1 MSILVVDDE
10 PMMTDVIKMMLSL
23 YLDARVVTTNSPH
36 EALEIL
42 AGEPVSLLITDYFM
56 PGMNGLELIKTVRE
70 RQYSMPIIVLTGYYD
85 SPELKLGN
93 QTFGTFEIMGKPW
106 SNSKL
111 VERIKLLTAE
121 AAAT

>member
-23 YLDARVVTTNSPH
+23 YLDANVLTTNSPH

-42 AGEPVSLLITDYFM
+42 AGHPVSLLITDYFM
-56 PGMNGLELIKTVRE
+56 PGMNGLELIKTVRG
-70 RQYSMPIIVLTGYYD
+70 RQFSMPIIVLTGYYD

-93 QTFGTFEIMGKPW
+93 HTFGTFEIMGKPW

-111 VERIKLLTAE
+111 VERIKTLTA
-121 AAAT
+121 AAATM